1 MRLLRLCAL
10 GLVAVAVACSK
21 DTGGTLGV
29 QDPVAGFR
37 YVNLVPDLGPV
48 DFRVVDIIGDA
59 PNAIGATFRTGGAP
73 YGVITAF
80 LPPHLPVRAG
90 TRTIRVFRNHT
101 HPDTASIVV
110 YETTFDFVADNDYTL
125 YMYGY
130 SVSPANGTPA
140 LTAQIVQDNPTDPG
154 ASISVRVI
162 HLAPTLS
169 GSTLAAGNLDVF
181 VDTLGAA
188 VTPTAG
194 TALFTNVAFGD
205 VRTYSNRTPRIAS
218 AGPPAVT
225 ALNYRAVIAAT
236 GTTTPFIQADVP
248 NGVVGTST
256 ANPIAGDLVAGTSIS
271 AVIVPRSTAGSPAP
285 QTAAFA
291 APTILFLIDRQPPR
305 TAP

>member
-10 GLVAVAVACSK
+10 GLAAVAVACSK

-80 LPPHLPVRAG
+80 LPPHLPVREG

-110 YETTFDFVADNDYTL
+110 YETTFAFVANNDYTL

-130 SVSPANGTPA
+130 SLPASGTPA

-162 HLAPTLS
+162 HLAPTLA

-188 VTPTAG
+188 ATPVGAP
-194 TALFTNVAFGD
+194 LFANVAFGD
-205 VRTYSNRTPRIAS
+205 IRTYTNRTPRPAV
-218 AGPPAVT
+218 AGPPAVA
-225 ALNYRAVIAAT
+225 ALNYRAAFTAT
-236 GTTTPFIQADVP
+236 GTLTPFIQADVP

-271 AVIVPRSTAGSPAP
+271 VVIVPRSTAGSLAP
-285 QTAAFA
+285 QTAAFT
-291 APTILFLIDRQPPR
+291 APTVLFLIDRQPPR